1 MPRFAYRAR
10 EKNGSLSQG
19 VIEAEN
25 INVAKEKIASEG
37 LIPVQVKP
45 QGLLNL
51 KIDFKFGKKVAAEE
65 LVLFTKQFGTLF
77 KAGMGIESILAT
89 LAKQTDN
96 AYLKQVLFTIQEDI
110 QSGSSLTN
118 AFKRHPKV
126 FDDLYVNML
135 TSGEEAGILDEVLDH
150 LATLLEKDQVI
161 RKNIKSALMYP
172 KIVVGVLVFA
182 NIIILTFV
190 VPKFINLFAAFGA
203 GKLPLPTRILIQVSE
218 IFQSYFFFVVLG
230 FVGLFFLFKKY
241 ASTPKGRFRID
252 KILLKL
258 PIFGTL
264 LEKVGNARFAN
275 ILASLYRSGLPIT
288 KGLEI
293 TAATLG
299 NHAFMREVKLLQ
311 ADVEKG
317 SGIADS
323 MRKLKYFSPIIIEA
337 TNIGEK
343 TGSLDNMLKSISEHY
358 DMEVD
363 HMVKNLTTLIEP
375 MMLVLLFGM
384 VGLFALAVFMPMFNL
399 MSSMM

>member
-1 MPRFAYRAR
+1 MPQFAYKAR
-10 EKNGSLSQG
+10 EKNGALAQG
-19 VIEAEN
+19 IIEAEN
-25 INVAKEKIASEG
+25 INVAKEKIASDG

-45 QGLLNL
+45 QGLFNL
-51 KIDFKFGKKVAAEE
+51 KIDFKFGRKVAPEE

-89 LAKQTDN
+89 LAKQTN
-96 AYLKQVLFTIQEDI
+96 NTHLKQILFMIQEDI

-118 AFKRHPKV
+118 AFKKHPKV

-182 NIIILTFV
+182 NVIILTFV
-190 VPKFINLFAAFGA
+190 VPRFINLFASFGA
-203 GKLPLPTRILIQVSE
+203 GKLPLPTRILIQISE
-218 IFQSYFFFVVLG
+218 IFQSYFFFVALG
-230 FVGLFFLFKKY
+230 FAGLFFLFKKY
-241 ASTPKGRFRID
+241 ANTPKGRFRID

-258 PIFGTL
+258 PVFGVL

-299 NHAFMREVKLLQ
+299 NQAFTREVRLLQ

-343 TGSLDNMLKSISEHY
+343 TGSLDSMLKSISEHY

-375 MMLVLLFGM
+375 MMLILLFGM

-399 MSSMM
+399 MSSMV